1 MMPII
6 TISRGTFS
14 GGRKIAECA
23 AEKLGYRCISREVIV
38 EAATE
43 YGVSEDKLLEALT
56 KKPGVVERLTWERN
70 RYLAY
75 IRAALVRE
83 AREENVVYHGNAGH
97 LLLKDVPHVL
107 KVRIIANMEFRTAAA
122 VERENLS
129 REEAVRFIAR
139 VDEGRAKWTRFLYGV
154 DWNDPSLYD
163 IVVHLDHV
171 GLDGA
176 CDVICHMAGMD
187 GYKPSALSR
196 GIIDDL
202 VLSTHLRAL
211 IAADKSI
218 SDRQVDVRAEGGIVT
233 VTGTVESIW
242 EADKIRTMARSTP
255 GVKDVVSELR
265 ARLPVWAVSAA

>member
-1 MMPII
+1 MSII

-23 AEKLGYRCISREVIV
+23 AEKLGYRCISREVLV
-38 EAATE
+38 DASTE

-56 KKPGVVERLTWERN
+56 KKPGVMERLTWERN

-75 IRAALVRE
+75 IRAALIRE
-83 AREENVVYHGNAGH
+83 AREENIVYHGNAGH

-107 KVRIIANMEFRTAAA
+107 KVRIIANMDFRIAAA
-122 VERENLS
+122 MEREKLS
-129 REEAVRFIAR
+129 RDEVVRFIAK

-154 DWNDPSLYD
+154 DWHDPSLYD

-187 GYKPSALSR
+187 GYKPTALSR
-196 GIIDDL
+196 EILDDL

-218 SDRQVDVRAEGGIVT
+218 SDRQVEVKAERGVVT

-242 EADKIRTMARSTP
+242 EADKVRILARSTP
-255 GVKDVVSELR
+255 GAKDVVSELR
-265 ARLPVWAVSAA
+265 VRLPVWAVSAS

>member
-1 MMPII
+1 
-6 TISRGTFS
+6 
-14 GGRKIAECA
+14 
-23 AEKLGYRCISREVIV
+23 
-38 EAATE
+38 
-43 YGVSEDKLLEALT
+43 
-56 KKPGVVERLTWERN
+56 
-70 RYLAY
+70 
-75 IRAALVRE
+75 
-83 AREENVVYHGNAGH
+83 
-97 LLLKDVPHVL
+97 
-107 KVRIIANMEFRTAAA
+107 
-122 VERENLS
+122 
-129 REEAVRFIAR
+129 
-139 VDEGRAKWTRFLYGV
+139 
-154 DWNDPSLYD
+154 
-163 IVVHLDHV
+163 
-171 GLDGA
+171 
-176 CDVICHMAGMD
+176 MAGMD